1 MRLIDADELR
11 KKSTHARDIARYDG
25 DLLVIGLGYLLDAP
39 THDADKLRVALEGL
53 YNAVAKQRYA
63 EGSELMDAWKAAG
76 DVLGIS
82 ETQTDKDKK
91 WAERIHAEFTRPS
104 ITPIAALQELYKEI
118 KDATEV
124 ARALRDVLNRTTAE
138 VAWALYYDLDLSAE
152 DTAKALKDGLD
163 LSTVEVAW
171 VLKDGLNL
179 SAEEFARVLKDVMN
193 LEAWEIAKALRD
205 VLSLSDDEI
214 TWALFFEDGLDLSAP
229 EIAQALRDGLN
240 LTDEEVT
247 AALKDAKIAP
257 EQFHAEKALSEMQ
270 NDSMREPPPSYR
282 TATELKAE
290 KKGNQTGIR
299 R

>member
-118 KDATEV
+118 KDAAEV
-124 ARALRDVLNRTTAE
+124 AKALRDVLNRTTAE

-152 DTAKALKDGLD
+152 DTAKALKDGLNANAAY
-163 LSTVEVAW
+163 VA
-171 VLKDGLNL
+171 VILGHNLGLHKEKIAKILYSPDGLKL
-179 SAEEFARVLKDVMN
+179 SAAEV
-193 LEAWEIAKALRD
+193 AKALHSEDGLDLDPAD
-205 VLSLSDDEI
+205 VAK
-214 TWALFFEDGLDLSAP
+214 ALKDGLDLSAA
-229 EIAQALRDGLN
+229 EVAWALYSPDGLG
-240 LTDEEVT
+240 LDAAEVA
-247 AALKDAKIAP
+247 AALKGAGIDP
-257 EQFHAEKALSEMQ
+257 E
-270 NDSMREPPPSYR
+270 PSYK